1 MGAEVTYEQEEDA
14 DFPTLLQN
22 TDTITTVFLNFDTS
36 SFASTDEIQMFVED
50 KVIRTRPFDFG
61 TDAIERMRVAPAQSM
76 LDADFEYGLQP
87 TKWQA
92 IGTQRGYP

>member
-1 MGAEVTYEQEEDA
+1 
-14 DFPTLLQN
+14 
-22 TDTITTVFLNFDTS
+22 
-36 SFASTDEIQMFVED
+36 MFVED

-92 IGTQRGYP
+92 IGTQRGYPSIYEIPGTDIFLRYSFFCKSFALAWET